1 MRRGIFCILIL
12 VLVIVASGWLGG
24 KIPSGFVPTEDQGY
38 LFANLTLPE
47 SASLQRTAVA
57 TKQVGDILRNT
68 PGVQD
73 VTSISGFSLLSGV
86 NTTYNGFFFV
96 TLKPWKKRTDV
107 QEQLRGMIA
116 HANVALSKIPE
127 GIAFVFPPPAIP
139 GIGTSERKWETRSA
153 FGRRTRH
160 FTADRRRQTLTQSAL
175 R

>member
-68 PGVQD
+68 PGV
-73 VTSISGFSLLSGV
+73 
-86 NTTYNGFFFV
+86 
-96 TLKPWKKRTDV
+96 P
-107 QEQLRGMIA
+107 
-116 HANVALSKIPE
+116 IP
-127 GIAFVFPPPAIP
+127 PRAIP
-139 GIGTSERKWETRSA
+139 GIGTSGGVTFILEDRAGMDVDFLVEQAQRSCRM
-153 FGRRTRH
+153 GRRLSGPWMAINRPPYYEES
-160 FTADRRRQTLTQSAL
+160 R
-175 R
+175 

>member
-68 PGVQD
+68 PGV
-73 VTSISGFSLLSGV
+73 
-86 NTTYNGFFFV
+86 
-96 TLKPWKKRTDV
+96 P
-107 QEQLRGMIA
+107 
-116 HANVALSKIPE
+116 IP
-127 GIAFVFPPPAIP
+127 PRAIP

-160 FTADRRRQTLTQSAL
+160 FTADRRRQTLTHSAL